1 MSLTYTQDMNAVYFP
16 GHPADPD
23 FPLARFLPPLES
35 GSVAHALA
43 AYSAIGD
50 LVLDPFG
57 SSPQLA
63 IEAAKEDRAVLVAAS
78 NPVQAFLIET
88 LAAPFSG
95 DLLRS
100 ALGYLASLP
109 KNNTRLEPF
118 LLDLYRTRCLHC
130 GREVSAE
137 YFVWDRDQNQLVT
150 KAYTCEGCKF
160 AGEVMASEEDQLRAD
175 EFADTGL
182 QRSLALDR
190 IVSAGDPDRSGAEDA
205 LEAYPP
211 RALYA
216 LVTAMNKVDQVPPE
230 KMIRPAVEAL
240 LLSAF
245 DAGSKLWGYPE
256 SRSRPRQLAASPQYR
271 ENNLWRALEQ
281 AVRQWSWPSAPN
293 PVVPWEP
300 GMSFKPGTIT
310 IFPGP
315 IRDLVGHMSSDS
327 VSMVMTVPP
336 RPNQAYWTLTAL
348 WAAWLWGK
356 QRARSTRSALRRRR
370 YDWNWHADALHHVS
384 CPVVDWLPE
393 GRSVLAFLPEAEPGY
408 IAATLTALAG
418 CRCRHEGAALRMEDQ
433 QALLH
438 WRTGD
443 QLSPLLPLKKI
454 AENAVESVLK
464 ERGEP
469 CGYPILHGYT
479 WSAMAQSGAMAEVW
493 LEGDDQPLAPG
504 LDALHAALDSSSIR
518 CLKEGTERERH
529 TYWLSDPPD
538 DSFPLMDRIEETV
551 LAILRACHLITEIDL
566 EVKACSLLPGVLT
579 PGRRMVASCL
589 HSYAEEED
597 GVWRLRPEDEEG
609 TRQEDSRDI
618 CRRIRALGE
627 RLDYVVE
634 EGDGEI
640 VWVSNRESRH
650 FLVQTS
656 AFLGRFLGRMGEAS
670 PYLVVPGGRARLIM
684 EKLRSDPRAKAES
697 RVLKFRHIRR
707 LDEEGLI
714 SRDSFEARVSIDP
727 PANQDPQLPLL

>member
-1 MSLTYTQDMNAVYFP
+1 MYFP

-23 FPLARFLPPLES
+23 LPLARFLPPLES
-35 GSVAHALA
+35 GSVARALA
-43 AYSAIGD
+43 AYGSIGD

-63 IEAAKEDRAVLVAAS
+63 VEAAKEDRAVLVAAS

-100 ALGYLASLP
+100 ALGYFASLP

-130 GREVSAE
+130 GREISAE
-137 YFVWDRDQNQLVT
+137 YFVWDRDHNQLMT

-175 EFADTGL
+175 QFAGTGL

-190 IVSAGDPDRSGAEDA
+190 IVSAGDPDRGGAEDA

-216 LVTAMNKVDQVPPE
+216 LVSTMNKVEQVPPDE
-230 KMIRPAVEAL
+230 MIRPAVEAL

-281 AVRQWSWPSAPN
+281 AVGQWSWSSTPN
-293 PVVPWEP
+293 PVVAWEP
-300 GMSFKPGTIT
+300 GISLRPGTIT

-315 IRDLVGHMSSDS
+315 VRDLVEQMPSDS

-370 YDWNWHADALHHVS
+370 YDWNWHAGALQHVS

-418 CRCRHEGAALRMEDQ
+418 CRCRHVGAALRMEGQ

-438 WRTGD
+438 WRTGE
-443 QLSPLLPLKKI
+443 QLPSVLPMKKV
-454 AENAVESVLK
+454 AENAVVSVLE

-469 CGYPILHGYT
+469 CGYPVLHGYT
-479 WSAMAQSGAMAEVW
+479 WSAMAQSGAMAEAW
-493 LEGDDQPLAPG
+493 LEGDDQPLATG
-504 LDALHAALDSSSIR
+504 LDALHSALDSSSIR

-529 TYWLSDPPD
+529 VYWLSNPPGEC
-538 DSFPLMDRIEETV
+538 FPLMDRIEETV
-551 LAILRACHLITEIDL
+551 LAILRAYHMVTELDL
-566 EVKACSLLPGVLT
+566 EVEVCSLLPGVLT
-579 PGRRMVASCL
+579 PGRRMIASCL
-589 HSYAEEED
+589 RSYAEEED
-597 GVWRLRPEDEEG
+597 GVWRLRPEDVEGPREE
-609 TRQEDSRDI
+609 DCRDI
-618 CRRIRALGE
+618 YRRIQALGE
-627 RLDYVVE
+627 RLDYTVE
-634 EGDGEI
+634 VGEGEI
-640 VWVSNRESRH
+640 VWASNRESRH
-650 FLVQTS
+650 FLIQTS
-656 AFLGRFLGRMGEAS
+656 AFLGRFLGRRGEMLT
-670 PYLVVPGGRARLIM
+670 YLVVPGGRARLIM
-684 EKLRSDPRAKAES
+684 EKLHSDPRAKPES

-707 LDEEGLI
+707 LDEEGLF
-714 SRDSFEARVSIDP
+714 SRDSFEARVSIDS